1 MKKVVLILLG
11 LITLCSCQK
20 KQEKFYLNENYYN
33 VSGLKEI
40 TKDDI
45 LENDNFILFT
55 YNNYCSLAIPC
66 EDIFKEFSENNNIQ
80 ILSIPFDEFKN
91 TKYYEKVKYGPSV
104 LIIKDGNLVA
114 YLNAEKNS
122 DIKKYQDVNEFTDWI
137 KNYIYLTPQKES

>member
-91 TKYYEKVKYGPSV
+91 TKYYENVKYGPSV

>member
-91 TKYYEKVKYGPSV
+91 TKYYENVKYGPSV

-122 DIKKYQDVNEFTDWI
+122 DIKKYQDVNEFTNWI

>member
-80 ILSIPFDEFKN
+80 ILAIPFDEFKN
-91 TKYYEKVKYGPSV
+91 TKYYENVKYGPSV

>member
-1 MKKVVLILLG
+1 MKKVVLVLLG
-11 LITLCSCQK
+11 LIILCGCQK

-122 DIKKYQDVNEFTDWI
+122 DMKKYQDVNEFTEWI

>member
-66 EDIFKEFSENNNIQ
+66 EDIFKDFSENNNIQ

-91 TKYYEKVKYGPSV
+91 TKYYENVKYGPSV

>member
-91 TKYYEKVKYGPSV
+91 TKYYENVKYGPSV

-122 DIKKYQDVNEFTDWI
+122 DIKKYQDINEFTDWI